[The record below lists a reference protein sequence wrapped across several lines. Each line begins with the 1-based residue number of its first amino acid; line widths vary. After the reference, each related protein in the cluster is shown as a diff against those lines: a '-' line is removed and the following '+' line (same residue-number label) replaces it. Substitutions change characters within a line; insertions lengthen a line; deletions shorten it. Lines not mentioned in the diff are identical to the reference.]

1 MKVILLQDVAKI
13 GGRFETV
20 EVPNGYAQ
28 NKLIPQG
35 QAMPAT
41 PANAKKVAARRERA
55 AAAAATAEASFADAL
70 TKLSGETLTVHA
82 KSNDQGH
89 LYEALHAR
97 DIVAAAAAVGAALTE
112 SQVQLPEQIKAVGSY
127 EISLTD
133 GAQTGVIAVTVA
145 AA

>member
-13 GGRFETV
+13 GRRFDTV

-28 NKLIPQG
+28 NKLIPEG

-55 AAAAATAEASFADAL
+55 AAAAATAEASFSDAL
-70 TKLSGETLTVHA
+70 AKLANAPLSVSA
-82 KSNDQGH
+82 KANEQGH

-97 DIVAAAAAVGAALTE
+97 DIVAAAAAHGASLTSE
-112 SQVQLPEQIKAVGSY
+112 QVQLPEQIKEVGTHEVTLS
-127 EISLTD
+127 D
-133 GAQTGVIAVTVA
+133 GTQTGTVSVVIEA
-145 AA
+145 A